1 MRIWS
6 AQVGDNPP
14 WLSKSP
20 KLVSASQPEVRRK
33 GGGPHEKNSDWLLS
47 VPIRQK
53 LREKSCSCRPIR
65 VVEGEEVRD
74 LNYF

>member
-1 MRIWS
+1 MAVEIFK
-6 AQVGDNPP
+6 VGFS
-14 WLSKSP
+14 LTARSEK
-20 KLVSASQPEVRRK
+20 EG
-33 GGGPHEKNSDWLLS
+33 GGGPHGKNSDWLLS